1 MILNSYF
8 FSIVKM
14 AEITLRYD
22 VATNQTAFASKL
34 AGKCM
39 ENIDGDVKETN
50 IKTNDIMW

>member
-1 MILNSYF
+1 
-8 FSIVKM
+8 M

-22 VATNQTAFASKL
+22 VATNQKAFASKL